1 MNPYSTENQPR
12 LSTYLT
18 GFLLALLLT
27 LLAFGLASIGT
38 DTSLETIRQGELP
51 RWLSIACVS
60 MLAVLQI
67 LVHLRY
73 FLHLDLS
80 SLHNLKTQVI
90 LFSLFIIF
98 ILVGGTLWI
107 MYDLN
112 AQMLPDAPQLRFN
125 IVDK

>member
-1 MNPYSTENQPR
+1 MKPNAFENRPQ
-12 LSTYLT
+12 LAAYLT
-18 GFLLALLLT
+18 GFILALLLT

-38 DTSLETIRQGELP
+38 GNFLQEMNLGEIP
-51 RWLSIACVS
+51 RWLSMAGVS
-60 MLAVLQI
+60 MLAILQI

-80 SLHNLKTQVI
+80 SLDNLKVQAI

-107 MYDLN
+107 LFDLN
-112 AQMLPDAPQLRFN
+112 GRMSPDTP
-125 IVDK
+125 